1 MKQSMNRMAV
11 CTLTVGASLGAL
23 AALSGCSGGSGPSAV
38 SARAELVDRTTQP
51 LTVGAFKYAT
61 GTYTSCGGHV
71 DGTTWGL
78 AVSDATGMPTA
89 ISVVQDDP
97 TCLLTLTSIVT
108 TAHTYTPTSAIAL
121 GTSFGSAQPFSWTG
135 TIGFYAN
142 ADLSAVDYA
151 SNFTVNIPFSDDP
164 KDVTGTITAT
174 YGSVTAMQNATD
186 VNAPDYTFSAGTL
199 ALTTDIAF
207 KVETQSGSATLTAG
221 SYTGDF
227 YYVDTANALGTNP
240 TFAAIDTAYG
250 AASKTA
256 MATSLSYTV
265 FAMTN
270 GTTTLPI
277 TENIVVHRAV
287 NNVPAYEIIA
297 VTFNHP

>member
-1 MKQSMNRMAV
+1 MSHSIDRTSV
-11 CTLTVGASLGAL
+11 CALTFGACLAALG
-23 AALSGCSGGSGPSAV
+23 ALSGCVATSDPPDVSGV
-38 SARAELVDRTTQP
+38 AEVIDRTTQP
-51 LTVGAFKYAT
+51 LTVGTFNYAT
-61 GTYTSCGGHV
+61 GTYTTCSGQV

-78 AVSDATGMPTA
+78 VVSSATGMPTA
-89 ISVVQDDP
+89 LAVRQDD
-97 TCLLTLTSIVT
+97 TNCVLKLTFIVT
-108 TAHTYTPTSAIAL
+108 TAHTYTPTTPITL
-121 GTSFGSAQPFSWTG
+121 GTSFGSAQAFSYMG
-135 TIGFYAN
+135 TTGFYAN
-142 ADLSAVDYA
+142 ADLSAATYA
-151 SNFTVNIPFSDDP
+151 ANFTVNIPFSDDP
-164 KDVTGTITAT
+164 KNVAGTITAT
-174 YGSVTAMQNATD
+174 YNSVTATSNATV

-199 ALTTDIAF
+199 AIATDVNF
-207 KVETQSGSATLTAG
+207 KVETQAGSATLTAG

-227 YYVDTANALGTNP
+227 DYVDTANALGASP

-277 TENIVVHRAV
+277 TENIVIHRV
-287 NNVPAYEIIA
+287 LNGVPAYEVIA